1 MARTV
6 LIVDDHAPFRA
17 LARALLQLE
26 GFEVVG
32 EAADALS
39 ALDAVGRLR
48 PNVVVLDI
56 QLPDLDGFE
65 VARRLAR
72 AGDPP
77 AIVLVSSRD
86 RSAYRRRLAES
97 PARGFIPK
105 SDLSGAAVA
114 ALVG

>member
-1 MARTV
+1 MRCSLGPWDHLPIARTV
-6 LIVDDHAPFRA
+6 PIVDDHAPFRA
-17 LARALLQLE
+17 VARALLQLE

-48 PNVVVLDI
+48 PNVAVFDI

-72 AGDPP
+72 AGGP
-77 AIVLVSSRD
+77 AGD
-86 RSAYRRRLAES
+86 RAA
-97 PARGFIPK
+97 AGGGGG
-105 SDLSGAAVA
+105 GAGW
-114 ALVG
+114 LPGR